1 MKASELIKKLEE
13 LISIYGDLDIEIPKT
28 DRCYYGHTKIK
39 DIDITITGKNT
50 IIELC
55 G

>member
-13 LISIYGDLDIEIPKT
+13 LILIYGNLDVEIPKT
-28 DRCYYGHTKIK
+28 DMCYYGHTEIRNIE
-39 DIDITITGKNT
+39 IDNT
-50 IIELC
+50 DNNLVIELC